1 MKNMKN
7 VKLIH
12 VSFDEVENF
21 TPRVPQQRCPNEDET
36 IPRIC
41 VAPTIRNALWAIPQ
55 SGEVIHYM
63 KMLNLPVIIHAY
75 YIKCDQFLMPEEI
88 VDKVP
93 DAMGTKEMWV
103 TEIPDSVR
111 RVDFELVDPLT
122 ITQKDMNGICERI
135 VMGYASLNRVKFQDN
150 WRNLAIKF
158 INGTDKIEHFMRNK
172 PDISYRTFM
181 SNIDD
186 ELLKALIRKEG

>member
-1 MKNMKN
+1 MKN

-21 TPRVPQQRCPNEDET
+21 TPRVPEQRCPNEDET

-41 VAPTIRNALWAIPQ
+41 VAPTIRNALSAIPQ
-55 SGEVIHYM
+55 AGEVIYYM
-63 KMLNLPVIIHAY
+63 ERLHLPIVIHAY
-75 YIKCDQFLMPEEI
+75 YIESDSVLMSKEV

-103 TEIPDSVR
+103 TKVPDMVR
-111 RVDFELVDPLT
+111 RVDFELVDPV
-122 ITQKDMNGICERI
+122 IAKRKDMNGTCERVVI
-135 VMGYASLNRVKFQDN
+135 GYDSLRRVKFQDN
-150 WRNLAIKF
+150 WRNLATKLIK
-158 INGTDKIEHFMRNK
+158 GTDKIEHFMCNK

-181 SNIDD
+181 SNMDD

>member
-1 MKNMKN
+1 MRN

-21 TPRVPQQRCPNEDET
+21 TPRVPEQRCPNEDET

-41 VAPTIRNALWAIPQ
+41 VAPTIRNALLAIPQ
-55 SGEVIHYM
+55 AGEVIYYM
-63 KMLNLPVIIHAY
+63 ERLHLPIIIHAY
-75 YIKCDQFLMPEEI
+75 YIESDSVLMSKEV

-103 TEIPDSVR
+103 TKVPDVVR
-111 RVDFELVDPLT
+111 RVDFELVDPV
-122 ITQKDMNGICERI
+122 IAKRKDMNGTCERVVI
-135 VMGYASLNRVKFQDN
+135 GYDSLRRVKFQDN
-150 WRNLAIKF
+150 WRNLATKAIKSA
-158 INGTDKIEHFMRNK
+158 DKIEYFMRNK

-181 SNIDD
+181 SNLDD
-186 ELLKALIRKEG
+186 ELLKNMREKIKEE

>member
-1 MKNMKN
+1 MKN

-41 VAPTIRNALWAIPQ
+41 VAPTIRNALSAIPQ
-55 SGEVIHYM
+55 AGEVIYYM
-63 KMLNLPVIIHAY
+63 ERLHLPIIIHAY
-75 YIKCDQFLMPEEI
+75 YIESDSVLMPKEL

-103 TEIPDSVR
+103 TKVPDAVL
-111 RVDFELVDPLT
+111 RVDFELVDPV
-122 ITQKDMNGICERI
+122 IVKRKDANGTCERAVI
-135 VMGYASLNRVKFQDN
+135 GYDSLRRVKFQDN
-150 WRNLAIKF
+150 WQNLAIKF

-172 PDISYRTFM
+172 PDISYRAFM
-181 SNIDD
+181 SNMDD